1 MKLNAGPSSSIKFCE
16 EIPKGFPLHVP
27 TTPQVLVVEKAV
39 PHWGVLKSI
48 ELGVYRDGTIANN
61 IATRNIG
68 IQEKDGA
75 AALIAGSD
83 AFCTSEA
90 QLRPIWR
97 AAAGFG
103 RWPKLGLVLRRGAVE
118 SVQSEHAVDG
128 VQF

>member
-1 MKLNAGPSSSIKFCE
+1 MKLTSGPSSSIKFCK

-68 IQEKDGA
+68 IQEKDGE
-75 AALIAGSD
+75 LILT
-83 AFCTSEA
+83 F
-90 QLRPIWR
+90 QL
-97 AAAGFG
+97 
-103 RWPKLGLVLRRGAVE
+103 LDE
-118 SVQSEHAVDG
+118 TTDSVQLHAYNFEATLNFFSYV
-128 VQF
+128 